1 MIFIITCLDK
11 PGVLDKRMACLQP
24 HMDYMSTDP
33 INTLLSGPL
42 VGADGKTAI
51 GSFFMVEADSK
62 DDVLA
67 FQKNDPMYQAG
78 IWDTVIVEHFIK
90 RVDTL
95 SGSAR

>member
-11 PGVLDKRMACLQP
+11 PGVLDKRMACLQQ

-42 VGADGKTAI
+42 VGDDGKTAI

-62 DDVLA
+62 EEVLA
-67 FQKNDPMYQAG
+67 FQRDDPMFNAG
-78 IWDTVIVEHFIK
+78 IWETVIVEQFIK

-95 SGSAR
+95 SSGN